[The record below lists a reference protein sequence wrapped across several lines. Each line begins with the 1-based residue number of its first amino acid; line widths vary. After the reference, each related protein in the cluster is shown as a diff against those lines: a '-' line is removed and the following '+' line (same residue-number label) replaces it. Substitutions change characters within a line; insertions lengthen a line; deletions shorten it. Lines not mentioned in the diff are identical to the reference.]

1 MLKNGIRSAGAKSRH
16 IDIRFFWISDR
27 LKIEKIKLEYCPTEL
42 MLGDFFTKALQGKL
56 FENMRDVIH
65 GIKDKSVLDQKK
77 SDEKLHPEVRKERVE
92 NMRIERSKIMNDK
105 NTKLVCSG
113 ESPGCA
119 NDEETVVTTNSNR
132 KNNVTTTGS
141 MYNCFTLKI
150 K

>member
-65 GIKDKSVLDQKK
+65 GIKDKSILDQKK
-77 SDEKLHPEVRKERVE
+77 SEEKLHLEIRKERVE
-92 NMRIERSKIMNDK
+92 NMRIE
-105 NTKLVCSG
+105 
-113 ESPGCA
+113 
-119 NDEETVVTTNSNR
+119 
-132 KNNVTTTGS
+132 
-141 MYNCFTLKI
+141 
-150 K
+150 